1 MTWLRAL
8 VAFVAVSVALVL
20 QVSLFPHVAW
30 DGIVPNLCLLVVVG
44 AALVRG
50 PQFAA
55 VLGFAAGVALDL
67 APPADHLAGRW
78 ALALVV
84 VGYVAGRV
92 VQQGSRQGSRP
103 AATTVLAT
111 VAASSFVGTSVFA
124 LSGIVLGD
132 PVGIPEL
139 LEVIAVA
146 LVWDVLLTPV
156 VLPPV
161 MGLFRRI
168 EPDRALAR
176 GDGY

>member
-1 MTWLRAL
+1 MNALRAGAAAL
-8 VAFVAVSVALVL
+8 AIGIALVL
-20 QVSLFPHVAW
+20 QVSVFPFFSW

-44 AALVRG
+44 AALARG

-78 ALALVV
+78 ALALVL

-92 VQQGSRQGSRP
+92 RQDVRP
-103 AATTVLAT
+103 SATAVVAT

-124 LSGIVLGD
+124 LTGILLDDPALGVAEVLQ
-132 PVGIPEL
+132 V
-139 LEVIAVA
+139 VA
-146 LVWDVLLTPV
+146 IGLVWDVLMTPL

-161 MGLFRRI
+161 MAMFRRLQ
-168 EPDRALAR
+168 PDRSLA
-176 GDGY
+176 